1 MANAGRPSQY
11 TEETLQIAQ
20 DYIVN
25 FKTNYDHEIPS
36 VVGLG
41 KVLRITRETLYDW
54 ANPDSPRYKGEE
66 FSDILRQINSDQ
78 HFELV
83 NGGLNGRLNPQ
94 ITKLVLGK
102 HGYHEQHKQEISGPD
117 GGPIEGNVVFVGA
130 TETD

>member
-1 MANAGRPSQY
+1 MAEKGRPSEF
-11 TEETLQIAQ
+11 TEETLETAK
-20 DYIVN
+20 DYLSS
-25 FKTNYDHEIPS
+25 FKSHYDHEIPS

-41 KVLRITRETLYDW
+41 KVLRKSRETLYDW
-54 ANPDSPRYKGEE
+54 ANPDSDRYKGPE
-66 FSDILRQINSDQ
+66 FSDILRQINTDQ

-102 HGYHEQHKQEISGPD
+102 HGYHEQHKQEISGPE

>member
-1 MANAGRPSQY
+1 MGAGRPSKL
-11 TEETLQIAQ
+11 TEEVLQIAI
-20 DYIVN
+20 DYAEN
-25 FKTNYDHEIPS
+25 FEMHDHAIPS
-36 VVGLG
+36 VVGLA
-41 KVLRITRETLYDW
+41 KVLKVHRDTIYGWVEDTEGDEL
-54 ANPDSPRYKGEE
+54 KQQ
-66 FSDILRQINSDQ
+66 FSYILGVINNNQ

-83 NGGLNGRLNPQ
+83 NGGLKNKLNPQ